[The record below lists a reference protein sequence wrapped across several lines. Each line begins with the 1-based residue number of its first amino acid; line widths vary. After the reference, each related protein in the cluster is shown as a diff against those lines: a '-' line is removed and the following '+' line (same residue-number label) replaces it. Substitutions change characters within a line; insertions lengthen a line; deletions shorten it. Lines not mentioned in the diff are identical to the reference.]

1 MEENNAIKAITIG
14 VSTFIAMITISAVLM
29 YYNTAR
35 ATVQEIGTGTDISQN
50 YSKYILEI
58 LLKPDNTIV
67 SGTDVKNILN
77 YFYLNERVN
86 VNITK
91 MTNLGSVSNLTL
103 EESKNLLNVNNN
115 KSLYN
120 KVFAD
125 IISTEKFKIQV
136 EYYDTNNTEAKTI
149 TLSEI

>member
-1 MEENNAIKAITIG
+1 MEENNAIRAITIG

-58 LLKPDNTIV
+58 LLKPSNTTIN
-67 SGTDVKNILN
+67 GTDVKNILN
-77 YFYLNERVN
+77 YFYLNEKVSI
-86 VNITK
+86 NITK
-91 MTNLGSVSNLTL
+91 MTILGSVSNLNL
-103 EESKNLLNVNNN
+103 EQSKNLINVNND

-125 IISTEKFKIQV
+125 IISTQNFKIQV
-136 EYYDTNNTEAKTI
+136 EYYDTDNTEVKTI
-149 TLSEI
+149 TLSEV

>member
-1 MEENNAIKAITIG
+1 MEENNAIRAITIG

-58 LLKPDNTIV
+58 LLKPDNTTV